1 MAHVSSFTF
10 NNMARIGNDNC
21 DVSQK
26 NIQNVAQ
33 ANWTLDNIMS
43 DSCTMQN
50 GINFA
55 LSEPGIN
62 FTGSHQTGIGG
73 CQIDTN
79 SNLLIDKLI
88 RPACKISLLER
99 PFATVPYLGRGNGN
113 PELESQLQQGDQV
126 INRQSVNH
134 LAEKSSIDHRYTPM
148 IPELASSITNPAN
161 CIEGAAA
168 EGWIRGGLPSRDLT
182 KDQDYFTQHTR
193 TQY

>member
-33 ANWTLDNIMS
+33 ANWTLDNVTS

-62 FTGSHQTGIGG
+62 FSGSHQTGIADAKLI
-73 CQIDTN
+73 Q

-88 RPACKISLLER
+88 RPACKISLNALLQL
-99 PFATVPYLGRGNGN
+99 YL
-113 PELESQLQQGDQV
+113 
-126 INRQSVNH
+126 I
-134 LAEKSSIDHRYTPM
+134 
-148 IPELASSITNPAN
+148 
-161 CIEGAAA
+161 
-168 EGWIRGGLPSRDLT
+168 
-182 KDQDYFTQHTR
+182 
-193 TQY
+193 